1 MPHAHVCSWNVHVI
15 YAFHAPFGSCR
26 HLSQSSSIIFGWIKA
41 RLSQH
46 SKWTH
51 WLINIHIIVN
61 CDALMWANTVSRSLM
76 LERMVRWCPL
86 QRPENDQI
94 MLLRLPWRG
103 GVFQSERLIQ
113 QLHRFVLKLQTGFET
128 SQIVSA
134 TLQKHSKTKP
144 QCQTSVPKCTKNA
157 PSITKQRDMLY
168 VSLWFFMYL
177 YVIWCN
183 FASWN
188 AHRLTMTDLPRCK
201 QTQLKAALH

>member
-103 GVFQSERLIQ
+103 GVFQSERFIQ
-113 QLHRFVLKLQTGFET
+113 QLHRFVLKLHWVWN
-128 SQIVSA
+128 VSDRFSNS
-134 TLQKHSKTKP
+134 SKTFKN
-144 QCQTSVPKCTKNA
+144 QTSMPDFSAKMHQECTKHHQA
-157 PSITKQRDMLY
+157 ERHALCIFMILY
-168 VSLWFFMYL
+168 VSLCHM
-177 YVIWCN
+177 
-183 FASWN
+183 
-188 AHRLTMTDLPRCK
+188 M
-201 QTQLKAALH
+201 